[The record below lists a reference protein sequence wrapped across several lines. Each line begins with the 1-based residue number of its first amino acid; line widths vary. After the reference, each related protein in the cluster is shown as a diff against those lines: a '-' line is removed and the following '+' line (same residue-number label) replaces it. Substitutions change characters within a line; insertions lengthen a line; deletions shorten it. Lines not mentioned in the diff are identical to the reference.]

1 MFIVFLSKWV
11 EGSGSIYGE
20 EFDHLDNYM
29 TAQDYILNY
38 DGDLASKK
46 WGEDIAIS
54 IANEDNY
61 ILSSARVSE
70 VLKIKYQAID
80 QSGNVIETSDEGD
93 RKKAIDDILNKL
105 RENES
110 FSFEY
115 DSETDMIYGYD
126 GEFTGFDQEFYIA
139 MDILE
144 V

>member
-1 MFIVFLSKWV
+1 MFRV
-11 EGSGSIYGE
+11 ELNHYFEGE
-20 EFDHLDNYM
+20 GFKFSETFDNIENSCSAEEYVK
-29 TAQDYILNY
+29 NY
-38 DGDLASKK
+38 DGYLIPENPD
-46 WGEDIAIS
+46 EAIRLE
-54 IANEDNY
+54 IYDEENNL
-61 ILSSARVSE
+61 LSSFWLQKKFKAV
-70 VLKIKYQAID
+70 D
-80 QSGNVIETSDEGD
+80 QSGNVIETSDKED

-126 GEFTGFDQEFYIA
+126 GKFTGFDQEFYIA